1 MPALELAADDH
12 TACRIDAVDLK
23 NRLGNIETNRRDRLH
38 AHLLPIVVTPSAT
51 TSMALT
57 CRWRSRP
64 QHQEPNRLHDLRK
77 VARRPKWASRSRM
90 EPLIYQNLAVPGSS
104 PRRMRPATM

>member
-23 NRLGNIETNRRDRLH
+23 NLLGNIETNRRDRLH

-64 QHQEPNRLHDLRK
+64 QHQKLTPARHRATYRGRYSGSPAL
-77 VARRPKWASRSRM
+77 RRPSRKRCKSTSF
-90 EPLIYQNLAVPGSS
+90 L
-104 PRRMRPATM
+104 